1 MFCNQCWQESQS
13 NDQRQINCPGEC
25 SQKFCFSK
33 YISPHHDE
41 AGLAW
46 PSVIAPAAVHVVATG
61 KDAVAFE
68 GAEKLVAELEAKG
81 LEVIYDDRKKVSPGV
96 KFKDAE
102 LIGVPLVAV
111 VGRDYVNDGT
121 IELRDRNGENKVAVP
136 AAEAA
141 DALAERFAALS

>member
-1 MFCNQCWQESQS
+1 M
-13 NDQRQINCPGEC
+13 
-25 SQKFCFSK
+25 
-33 YISPHHDE
+33 
-41 AGLAW
+41 
-46 PSVIAPAAVHVVATG
+46 
-61 KDAVAFE
+61 
-68 GAEKLVAELEAKG
+68 
-81 LEVIYDDRKKVSPGV
+81 SPGV

-141 DALAERFAALS
+141 DALAERFAASAESHLLSLGVNRIKRHSVQSQNALCCG